1 LFPVRYSSKLLQ
13 VCILLTSA
21 VGMNQRTIRTS
32 VVAEGVGLHSGK
44 PVRVTISPAPPNSG
58 IVFRENDHPERIPA
72 APDSVSNSHYATT
85 IGWNGTRIQTVEHLM
100 AATAGLG
107 IDNLEVEVE
116 GGEIPALDG
125 SARPFV
131 SLLASAGR
139 ASQSAA
145 RRPIVI
151 PYPLRVGDERRWL
164 EIAPSPTLRITYTL
178 HNDHPAIGRQELS
191 CVPTEKSFVDEFAPA
206 RTYGFLKDVGFMRR
220 NGLARGGSLENAI
233 VLGKRGPLN
242 GLRYPDEFVRHKILD
257 LIGDLGL
264 LGRPVVGQVSAF
276 NGGHALNLELVKA
289 IQRALGLERRAVAAA
304 AAVATP
310 VVSARI
316 PEGFGPSPG
325 LATI

>member
-1 LFPVRYSSKLLQ
+1 
-13 VCILLTSA
+13 
-21 VGMNQRTIRTS
+21 MNQRTIKTRVT
-32 VVAEGVGLHSGK
+32 AEGVGLHSGR

-58 IVFRENDHPERIPA
+58 IVFREQGHPERIPG
-72 APDSVSNSHYATT
+72 APESVSNSHYATT

-100 AATAGLG
+100 AAAAGLG

-131 SLLASAGR
+131 SLLATAGR
-139 ASQSAA
+139 TPQSAA
-145 RRPIVI
+145 RRPIAI
-151 PYPLRVGDERRWL
+151 PYPIRVGDERRWL
-164 EIAPSPTLRITYTL
+164 EIAPSSTFRITYTL

-191 CVPTEKSFVDEFAPA
+191 CVPTEKSFPEEFAPA

-257 LIGDLGL
+257 LIGDLAL
-264 LGRPVVGQVSAF
+264 LGRPVVGHLSAL
-276 NGGHALNLELVKA
+276 NAGHALNLELAKA
-289 IQRALGLERRAVAAA
+289 IQRALGLERRAVADAA
-304 AAVATP
+304 
-310 VVSARI
+310 SA
-316 PEGFGPSPG
+316 GPARSPDALGSTPG